1 SNPSSHHVVAPGA
14 RLGKRA
20 GRTARGGGLTSASV
34 NANTNGGGGAGH
46 RFSILT
52 QSNNDYGMSSEES
65 DIDGEPAG
73 MRSTYSNQYSRR
85 NSRRL
90 QSNIY
95 YGSSEENPETTPLFR
110 RHQGQQR
117 KRRTTVAQVLRAI
130 LYSIL
135 LLTGLFV
142 VVALFNF
149 TSAPLVDVEAIRV
162 SNILATEKELLFILH
177 IQSTNPNIR
186 EVLIERAEIG
196 VFAAAAIANNT
207 AGIDSVLMANET
219 EPAILL
225 GNVYE
230 LIDPMRFAPGSLTKP
245 ATDLKTTQ
253 ISIHHPGASLGGG
266 AGDDDENSDAAKWK
280 RLLKGPYDLTVRGTL
295 QYTLWQRNYA
305 ARICIS
311 KLANLPTDNSTAV
324 EFSIAAGLGC
334 DENDD
339 DTITLPRPPMPPLL
353 RMA

>member
-1 SNPSSHHVVAPGA
+1 M
-14 RLGKRA
+14 GKRA
-20 GRTARGGGLTSASV
+20 GRPARGGGLNSASV
-34 NANTNGGGGAGH
+34 NANTNSGGAGH
-46 RFSILT
+46 RFSVLT
-52 QSNNDYGMSSEES
+52 QSNNDYGMTSEES
-65 DIDGEPAG
+65 DMDGEPAG
-73 MRSTYSNQYSRR
+73 LRSTYSNQYSRR

-90 QSNIY
+90 QSNVY

-110 RHQGQQR
+110 RHQSQQR
-117 KRRTTVAQVLRAI
+117 KRTTTVAQALRAL

-135 LLTGLFV
+135 LLTALFV

-207 AGIDSVLMANET
+207 TTVVGNALMANET

-230 LIDPMRFAPGSLTKP
+230 LSDPMRFAPGSLRKP

-266 AGDDDENSDAAKWK
+266 AGGDDDENSDAAKWR

-311 KLANLPTDNSTAV
+311 KLANLPTDNSTALD
-324 EFSIAAGLGC
+324 FTTAAGLGC

-339 DTITLPRPPMPPLL
+339 DDTITLPRPPAPPFWRMVHQLL
-353 RMA
+353 GAL

>member
-1 SNPSSHHVVAPGA
+1 
-14 RLGKRA
+14 
-20 GRTARGGGLTSASV
+20 
-34 NANTNGGGGAGH
+34 
-46 RFSILT
+46 
-52 QSNNDYGMSSEES
+52 MSSEES

-196 VFAAAAIANNT
+196 
-207 AGIDSVLMANET
+207 
-219 EPAILL
+219 
-225 GNVYE
+225 
-230 LIDPMRFAPGSLTKP
+230 
-245 ATDLKTTQ
+245 
-253 ISIHHPGASLGGG
+253 
-266 AGDDDENSDAAKWK
+266 
-280 RLLKGPYDLTVRGTL
+280 
-295 QYTLWQRNYA
+295 
-305 ARICIS
+305 
-311 KLANLPTDNSTAV
+311 
-324 EFSIAAGLGC
+324 
-334 DENDD
+334 
-339 DTITLPRPPMPPLL
+339 
-353 RMA
+353 